1 VFEQHDLAV
10 EQHVGGEVDESGE
23 LREVGRDVA
32 AAAGAQVDAAVAD
45 VGEQPHAVPLDLVD
59 PTGTGR
65 EVARGGEHGLHPAM
79 LAPMRAMWS
88 GAVSFGLVSVPG
100 EALLGHDQPRR
111 PLPPGA
117 RDRRWADQVQRVCT
131 VDGEEVEY
139 ADIVKGYETDDGEL
153 ITLTDEDLDSLP
165 MAAGHEIDVIE
176 FVPSDQIDPML
187 FEKSYY
193 LEPEAKAAKPYA
205 LLREALVQT
214 DRMAVVRFALRQ
226 RESIAVLR
234 VRDKV
239 IVLQTMLWPDEI
251 REPDFDILDADV
263 ELRPQEQTMAA
274 SLVESL
280 GADFDPSQF
289 HDEYR
294 DAVEEMIDR
303 KRTTGETRPAP
314 VATAPADESDS
325 MTDLLSALQASVD
338 AARSKGGKPAEEEK
352 GEKQARRQAVVRG
365 EVAQE
370 GQRRREGGREADAE
384 AQARLSARLFAH
396 EPRQRCGAAEQVAL
410 PVVDAECAQVR
421 HHRAPVDVLGHRA
434 DPQLPRHPD
443 DGGDQGPV
451 DGVGVGLPHELPG
464 DLDRRERQVLEVGER
479 GVARAEVV
487 EGETA
492 ARLGELAARKRAA
505 SRLPIAAVS
514 VISSPSRSG
523 STSATLSCSRI
534 QPPRSWS
541 SSERAETLTSRQ
553 RPSARAAAWPARRPP
568 APPPTGR
575 SAARGRCARRR
586 AGTRRAPGRA
596 RARRA
601 GG

>member
-1 VFEQHDLAV
+1 
-10 EQHVGGEVDESGE
+10 
-23 LREVGRDVA
+23 
-32 AAAGAQVDAAVAD
+32 
-45 VGEQPHAVPLDLVD
+45 
-59 PTGTGR
+59 
-65 EVARGGEHGLHPAM
+65 M

-88 GAVSFGLVSVPG
+88 GAVSFGLVSVPVKLYS
-100 EALLGHDQPRR
+100 ATTNHDVRFH
-111 PLPPGA
+111 
-117 RDRRWADQVQRVCT
+117 QVHATDGGRIKYKRVCT

-205 LLREALVQT
+205 LLREALVAT

-294 DAVEEMIDR
+294 DAVEEMIER

-314 VATAPADESDS
+314 VATAPADEGDS

-338 AARSKGGKPAEEEK
+338 AARSKAGGAEKPAEEKKAPAKRSSSAKSRKKDDDADEK
-352 GEKQARRQAVVRG
+352 
-365 EVAQE
+365 
-370 GQRRREGGREADAE
+370 
-384 AQARLSARLFAH
+384 
-396 EPRQRCGAAEQVAL
+396 P
-410 PVVDAECAQVR
+410 
-421 HHRAPVDVLGHRA
+421 
-434 DPQLPRHPD
+434 
-443 DGGDQGPV
+443 
-451 DGVGVGLPHELPG
+451 
-464 DLDRRERQVLEVGER
+464 
-479 GVARAEVV
+479 
-487 EGETA
+487 T
-492 ARLGELAARKRAA
+492 RKRK
-505 SRLPIAAVS
+505 
-514 VISSPSRSG
+514 
-523 STSATLSCSRI
+523 
-534 QPPRSWS
+534 
-541 SSERAETLTSRQ
+541 
-553 RPSARAAAWPARRPP
+553 PA
-568 APPPTGR
+568 
-575 SAARGRCARRR
+575 
-586 AGTRRAPGRA
+586 
-596 RARRA
+596 
-601 GG
+601 

>member
-1 VFEQHDLAV
+1 
-10 EQHVGGEVDESGE
+10 
-23 LREVGRDVA
+23 
-32 AAAGAQVDAAVAD
+32 
-45 VGEQPHAVPLDLVD
+45 
-59 PTGTGR
+59 
-65 EVARGGEHGLHPAM
+65 M

-88 GAVSFGLVSVPG
+88 GAVSFGLVSVPVKLYS
-100 EALLGHDQPRR
+100 ATTNHDVRFH
-111 PLPPGA
+111 
-117 RDRRWADQVQRVCT
+117 QVHATDGGRIKYRRVCT

-294 DAVEEMIDR
+294 DAVEEMIER

-314 VATAPADESDS
+314 VATAPADEGDS

-338 AARSKGGKPAEEEK
+338 AARSKAGGSAAKAPEKSPEQPAAKPAAKRSSGGKSRK
-352 GEKQARRQAVVRG
+352 K
-365 EVAQE
+365 
-370 GQRRREGGREADAE
+370 D
-384 AQARLSARLFAH
+384 S
-396 EPRQRCGAAEQVAL
+396 
-410 PVVDAECAQVR
+410 
-421 HHRAPVDVLGHRA
+421 
-434 DPQLPRHPD
+434 
-443 DGGDQGPV
+443 DGGD
-451 DGVGVGLPHELPG
+451 DKADE
-464 DLDRRERQVLEVGER
+464 
-479 GVARAEVV
+479 
-487 EGETA
+487 
-492 ARLGELAARKRAA
+492 K
-505 SRLPIAAVS
+505 
-514 VISSPSRSG
+514 
-523 STSATLSCSRI
+523 
-534 QPPRSWS
+534 
-541 SSERAETLTSRQ
+541 
-553 RPSARAAAWPARRPP
+553 
-568 APPPTGR
+568 PT
-575 SAARGRCARRR
+575 RRR
-586 AGTRRAPGRA
+586 KPA
-596 RARRA
+596 
-601 GG
+601 

>member
-1 VFEQHDLAV
+1 
-10 EQHVGGEVDESGE
+10 
-23 LREVGRDVA
+23 
-32 AAAGAQVDAAVAD
+32 
-45 VGEQPHAVPLDLVD
+45 
-59 PTGTGR
+59 
-65 EVARGGEHGLHPAM
+65 M

-88 GAVSFGLVSVPG
+88 GAVSFGLVSVPVKLYS
-100 EALLGHDQPRR
+100 ATTNHDVRFH
-111 PLPPGA
+111 
-117 RDRRWADQVQRVCT
+117 QVHATDGGRIKYRRVCT

-294 DAVEEMIDR
+294 DAVEEMIER

-314 VATAPADESDS
+314 VATAPADEGDS

-338 AARSKGGKPAEEEK
+338 AARSKAGGPAEKPAEEKKAPAKRSSSAKSRKKDDETDEK
-352 GEKQARRQAVVRG
+352 
-365 EVAQE
+365 
-370 GQRRREGGREADAE
+370 
-384 AQARLSARLFAH
+384 
-396 EPRQRCGAAEQVAL
+396 P
-410 PVVDAECAQVR
+410 
-421 HHRAPVDVLGHRA
+421 
-434 DPQLPRHPD
+434 
-443 DGGDQGPV
+443 
-451 DGVGVGLPHELPG
+451 
-464 DLDRRERQVLEVGER
+464 
-479 GVARAEVV
+479 
-487 EGETA
+487 T
-492 ARLGELAARKRAA
+492 RKRK
-505 SRLPIAAVS
+505 
-514 VISSPSRSG
+514 
-523 STSATLSCSRI
+523 
-534 QPPRSWS
+534 
-541 SSERAETLTSRQ
+541 
-553 RPSARAAAWPARRPP
+553 PA
-568 APPPTGR
+568 
-575 SAARGRCARRR
+575 
-586 AGTRRAPGRA
+586 
-596 RARRA
+596 
-601 GG
+601 